1 MKGLIDGAGYRA
13 FADGSIVD
21 EIDQYLGVTLPT
33 GCSGTREIHFPET
46 FHFRYKKIDN
56 NNFQILSP

>member
-1 MKGLIDGAGYRA
+1 MKGTVDDAGYRA

-33 GCSGTREIHFPET
+33 ACSGNREIHFPET
-46 FHFRYKKIDN
+46 FHFRYKKIDT